1 MNIGVFTG
9 NRAELGLLMPL
20 IDYLNKLSIVDL
32 TLFVGGALLNKKY
45 GNSIEMLE
53 EYNINNRREIK
64 ILEPGVNGI
73 TTNKAIADG
82 IVNCER
88 EFLKSEIDV
97 LIVYADRYETFAAA
111 VSASHMNIPICHIEG
126 GDITEGGTYD
136 DNIRHAISKIAHLHY
151 PSNDQSAEVLR
162 GLGEESWRIKNVGLL
177 PFAGNYKE
185 GLMNSRELEKSLNII
200 LNREIIIFT
209 MHSISSSIT
218 KTKEENDEAFEAI
231 VSLKD
236 KEKTIIITYPND
248 DNGSNYIIE
257 KIEKVRK
264 ERQDIYVVKSLGQR
278 RYYSLLNLGK
288 EGYNVICMGNSSSIV
303 KECIFFNAKG
313 ILIGQ
318 RQNGRLI
325 GNNVKRVK
333 AKKSAILAELNVV
346 KHQDLEIKLEHNP
359 YYVGNGVEVL
369 VNHLRSSIKNPRIF
383 TKVFEK

>member
-53 EYNINNRREIK
+53 EYNIKDRREIE

-88 EFLKSEIDV
+88 AFLKSEIDV

-151 PSNDQSAEVLR
+151 PSNNQSEEVLR

-185 GLMNSRELEKSLNII
+185 GLMNSRELEKSLNIV

-209 MHSISSSIT
+209 MHSISSSIS

-231 VSLKD
+231 MSLND
-236 KEKTIIITYPND
+236 KNQTIIITYPND
-248 DNGSNYIIE
+248 DNGSDYILERIE
-257 KIEKVRK
+257 NVRK
-264 ERQDIYVVKSLGQR
+264 ERKDIYVVKSLGQR
-278 RYYSLLNLGK
+278 RYYSLLNLGT

-325 GNNVKRVK
+325 GNNVKRVEANK
-333 AKKSAILAELNVV
+333 NAILAELNVI
-346 KHQDLEIKLEHNP
+346 KHLRIEIKIEHNP

-369 VNHLRSSIKNPRIF
+369 VDHLKRSIKNPNIF